1 MSTSRITPSPSNFI
15 LKSSIRKSDLSYFL
29 GHFHDL
35 QGFCEKPP
43 GWRIPN
49 SPGSSFSFPMGGKL
63 AVDASGPLAQRPL
76 GKQRRPRP
84 IRNWTWKWCSNWKCK
99 VTRIYHIYI
108 YIICVDVVLILL
120 WWMINYTTWG
130 WLQSVTGSSCRF
142 LIISVFICPPL
153 RKFLKMTILT
163 HTHTH
168 TTKNTNTC
176 GNHRIPLQYSIKQLC
191 TILHWRLPSFMDL
204 DGSNNSTVKQEP
216 QNESLPTHPS
226 FHLIS
231 EAMNPR
237 ESTWH
242 TCCCSAFPVRPWKS
256 TSQRL
261 ESSTGIYQCRTAPK
275 KKHGKLT
282 YGFKHIYEYIHIVE
296 K

>member
-1 MSTSRITPSPSNFI
+1 MTSKDLWKTSRLF
-15 LKSSIRKSDLSYFL
+15 
-29 GHFHDL
+29 
-35 QGFCEKPP
+35 
-43 GWRIPN
+43 RIPN

-63 AVDASGPLAQRPL
+63 AVDASGPLAQQSWET
-76 GKQRRPRP
+76 KERP

-99 VTRIYHIYI
+99 VTRIYHMCWC
-108 YIICVDVVLILL
+108 CVD
-120 WWMINYTTWG
+120 TTMMNDK
-130 WLQSVTGSSCRF
+130 LHYMRLVTCSSCTF
-142 LIISVFICPPL
+142 LIISVFLFPPL
-153 RKFLKMTILT
+153 RKFLTWQFWP
-163 HTHTH
+163 THTH

-275 KKHGKLT
+275 KKKHGKLI

>member
-1 MSTSRITPSPSNFI
+1 
-15 LKSSIRKSDLSYFL
+15 
-29 GHFHDL
+29 
-35 QGFCEKPP
+35 
-43 GWRIPN
+43 
-49 SPGSSFSFPMGGKL
+49 
-63 AVDASGPLAQRPL
+63 
-76 GKQRRPRP
+76 
-84 IRNWTWKWCSNWKCK
+84 
-99 VTRIYHIYI
+99 
-108 YIICVDVVLILL
+108 
-120 WWMINYTTWG
+120 MINYTTWG
-130 WLQSVTGSSCRF
+130 WLPALLAHFSLSVYFYFHLSGSSS
-142 LIISVFICPPL
+142 LDNSDP
-153 RKFLKMTILT
+153 

-275 KKHGKLT
+275 KKKHGKLI